1 MGQSLVLNGFTSFT
15 KDSCD
20 FVDPQCVAVKFTA
33 LETRLRQLNP
43 QMDLV

>member
-20 FVDPQCVAVKFTA
+20 FVDPQCVAVKYRVGDEAETA
-33 LETRLRQLNP
+33 
-43 QMDLV
+43 